1 MKTGHC
7 TSAAPLPR
15 GDRNCNPEGIGFWA
29 LVREDFVTHDRDW
42 LSQGFWS
49 VFCHRFGN
57 WRMGVRS
64 RFLRAPLSL
73 LYRGWRILCQWL
85 CGIKLDYTVRL
96 GRRVKIEHFGGIVL
110 GARSIG
116 DDVVF
121 RQNTTL
127 GIASA
132 SDRNAKPTIG
142 SRVNVGAGA
151 VIVGD
156 IVVGDDVS
164 IGANTVVSFDVP
176 DGARVR
182 APRAKVLVDPVLAPR
197 VAEPEES

>member
-1 MKTGHC
+1 MEKGRSTA
-7 TSAAPLPR
+7 AAPLPK
-15 GDRNCNPEGIGFWA
+15 GDRNCNPPGIGFWA

-42 LSQGFWS
+42 LSQGFWA

-64 RFLRAPLSL
+64 RLLRAPLTVA
-73 LYRGWRILCQWL
+73 YRIWRILCQWL
-85 CGIKLDYTVRL
+85 CGIKLDYTVGL

-156 IVVGDDVS
+156 ITIGNDVS
-164 IGANTVVSFDVP
+164 IGANAVVSVDVP
-176 DGARVR
+176 AGARVR
-182 APRAKVLVDPVLAPR
+182 APRASINVTRKADTREVEVVDN
-197 VAEPEES
+197 